1 MKTTIVSLVIGLL
14 MIHTLT
20 GQVKIGDN
28 PQNLDPASVLELE
41 STSKA
46 LVIPR
51 LTDAQMN
58 AITPLRGALVYNTD
72 QDCIHYFDGSQWI
85 NICEALD
92 NSFTVS
98 TRADFLSQINPN
110 ARDSTVVITPTL
122 NPDGSTNYNFEVN
135 QITGANI
142 APSAIN
148 GDKIQNGTVGSLDL
162 AEGAVTLPK
171 LADAENGVPGD
182 IIQWDGFNWV
192 LVNENIL
199 GITEVDGIVGNEV
212 VGPTDGTL
220 DLNGGGSGTD
230 PYTLDVADGGIT
242 NNELADNSVNSDKI
256 QDGQVA
262 TVDLANNAVTNVKMA
277 DNSVGT
283 AELID
288 DSVDADKINANVAGT
303 GLQQAGD
310 GSLEVNVTQFTGDG
324 TLSSPDGTMLITGT
338 PLTALFENVG
348 IDLID
353 NAVTT
358 AKILDGE
365 VNTNDLAD
373 NAVTTTKIGTAG
385 VADADKVLTT
395 DVNGDPIWEDRTN
408 FASSTLNDGQM
419 FVGDATNTATG
430 VTMGGDAT
438 ITNAGVLTI
447 SNDAVT
453 TNKIAP
459 GAVETTDIATDA
471 VSATKINPD
480 VAGNG
485 LVQDGAG
492 ALQVN
497 VDDATIEI
505 SANVLQVKPS
515 ATNGQVLATEGGS
528 VVWRSPYLAIG
539 KMNANSQIRSNGVSI
554 VNNLGT
560 GNYQVVFSSAA
571 ATSDYVVQLT
581 LFSAGPD
588 TTIEVT
594 AQTANNFTVQ
604 ITDNNSGL
612 PVDAQWY
619 FTVIDF

>member
-72 QDCIHYFDGSQWI
+72 QDCIHYFDGLQWI

-220 DLNGGGSGTD
+220 VLNGGGSGTD
-230 PYTLDVADGGIT
+230 PYTLDVADDGIT
-242 NNELADNSVNSDKI
+242 NNELADNSVNSIKI

-262 TVDLANNAVTNVKMA
+262 TADLDNNAVTTVKIA
-277 DNSVGT
+277 
-283 AELID
+283 
-288 DSVDADKINANVAGT
+288 NANVTNVKLDKANIPLSGFGAALADVDLGGNKLINVAEPTVATDAATKNYVDSEIINNAADGTETIVTGAGINVVT
-303 GLQQAGD
+303 GD
-310 GSLEVNVTQFTGDG
+310 GSAGTPYVVTATEAQDLADVIALDPSAGNSPITDITDPTNPQDAATKAYVDNEITNNAADGKETIVTGAGINVVTGDG
-324 TLSSPDGTMLITGT
+324 SAGT
-338 PLTALFENVG
+338 PYVVTATEAQALADVIALGPSAGNSPITDVTDPTNPQDAATKAYVDG
-348 IDLID
+348 IDVTSGEGITVTPVGQD
-353 NAVTT
+353 FSVAVTNPVI
-358 AKILDGE
+358 AMGNVDSNASGE
-365 VNTNDLAD
+365 VT
-373 NAVTTTKIGTAG
+373 IGLDAAG
-385 VADADKVLTT
+385 VV
-395 DVNGDPIWEDRTN
+395 R
-408 FASSTLNDGQM
+408 
-419 FVGDATNTATG
+419 
-430 VTMGGDAT
+430 
-438 ITNAGVLTI
+438 
-447 SNDAVT
+447 
-453 TNKIAP
+453 
-459 GAVETTDIATDA
+459 
-471 VSATKINPD
+471 
-480 VAGNG
+480 
-485 LVQDGAG
+485 
-492 ALQVN
+492 
-497 VDDATIEI
+497 
-505 SANVLQVKPS
+505 
-515 ATNGQVLATEGGS
+515 
-528 VVWRSPYLAIG
+528 
-539 KMNANSQIRSNGVSI
+539 NSI
-554 VNNLGT
+554 
-560 GNYQVVFSSAA
+560 GNYTVNLDSGLS
-571 ATSDYVVQLT
+571 SDYVIQLT
-581 LFSAGPD
+581 SNNAVPR
-588 TTIEVT
+588 IIQVT
-594 AQTANNFTVQ
+594 NKNATSFDVLIFDLTGTNQDSN
-604 ITDNNSGL
+604 
-612 PVDAQWY
+612 WH
-619 FTVIDF
+619 FTVIRF